1 MNPAASHTRTESLD
15 HASRMEL
22 LHTFIFTALV
32 AVLTGCASPKEA
44 TQIDAP
50 DGFYVAATG
59 TAPGY
64 TLEVVPP
71 SGGRALT
78 LGIQSYVGFV
88 PQHVVVFDTP
98 DGYCVQISG
107 RATVENW
114 LGHGIIIVANHKPYF
129 ELNKAGQAVSATAR
143 RVDPS
148 ATISLVLRTR
158 KEADAVATALQ
169 RRYSL

>member
-1 MNPAASHTRTESLD
+1 M
-15 HASRMEL
+15 
-22 LHTFIFTALV
+22 ALV
-32 AVLTGCASPKEA
+32 AGLTGCESPNEV
-44 TQIDAP
+44 THIDAP

-59 TAPGY
+59 TAAGY
-64 TLEVVPP
+64 TLKVVPP

-78 LGIQSYVGFV
+78 FGIQSYVGFL

-107 RATVENW
+107 RAAVENW
-114 LGHGIIIVANHKPYF
+114 LRHGIILVANHKPYF
-129 ELNKAGQAVSATAR
+129 ELNKSGQAVSATR
-143 RVDPS
+143 QRIDPS

-158 KEADAVATALQ
+158 KEADAVATALR

>member
-1 MNPAASHTRTESLD
+1 MK
-15 HASRMEL
+15 L
-22 LHTFIFTALV
+22 LHAFSFVALA

-44 TQIDAP
+44 RQIDVP
-50 DGFYVAATG
+50 DGLYVAATG
-59 TAPGY
+59 TAAGY

-71 SGGRALT
+71 SGGQALT

-98 DGYCVQISG
+98 DGYCVQFSG

-129 ELNKAGQAVSATAR
+129 ELNKSGQAVSATRR

-158 KEADAVATALQ
+158 KEADAVAAALR